1 MNASHLCRRAVGSLR
16 NNPVTVGDMQTAE
29 ASLLPGEFAL
39 WCRMQNRDQ
48 RHSLQVLGRFLQIH
62 PQASRDERAAALLHD
77 VGKAFSTLGW
87 WGRIVATLVGPRT
100 AAFGVYLDHERLGIE
115 ALEGVSAHRTLEVL
129 RGDNS
134 DDACVVALRAA
145 DDA

>member
-1 MNASHLCRRAVGSLR
+1 MNPGHLCRRAIGSLR
-16 NNPVTVGDMQTAE
+16 DHPVTGAE
-29 ASLLPGEFAL
+29 LTVAESVLLPGEFSM
-39 WCRMQNRDQ
+39 WRRMQNRDQ
-48 RHSLQVLGRFLQIH
+48 RHSLQVLGRFMKVY
-62 PQASRDERAAALLHD
+62 PQATREEQAAALLHD
-77 VGKAFSTLGW
+77 VGKAFSRLGW

-100 AAFGVYLDHERLGIE
+100 VAFGVYLDHERLGIE